1 MNDITAIFFLIL
13 MCCMGYPDGSMVK
26 NLPANAGD
34 RRQEMQVWSLGRE
47 DPLEEK
53 MATHA
58 SILAWKIPWMEELST
73 YAHTHTHTQ
82 YIIYCNSILPCC
94 LLYALISVHDLTVL
108 SVVSAHCHLFSTVN
122 FKEQRGACL
131 CTAAYGAQHST
142 GQRSVWT
149 GCSLMTVSMRFW
161 SPSSL
166 FYWTV
171 H

>member
-1 MNDITAIFFLIL
+1 MQET
-13 MCCMGYPDGSMVK
+13 
-26 NLPANAGD
+26 GD
-34 RRQEMQVWSLGRE
+34 RRCRFDLWVE
-47 DPLEEK
+47 
-53 MATHA
+53 
-58 SILAWKIPWMEELST
+58 KIPWRRKWQPMPVFLPGKFRGWRNLAGYSPWGHKVGRNWAHMH
-73 YAHTHTHTQ
+73 AHTHTHTHTQ
-82 YIIYCNSILPCC
+82 THYIVYCNPILPCR
-94 LLYALISVHDLTVL
+94 LLYAVISVHDLTVL
-108 SVVSAHCHLFSTVN
+108 SAVSAHCHLFSIVN

-131 CTAAYGAQHST
+131 CTAPYGAQHST